1 MTNSRSKKSRKAATP
16 PSKLPS
22 QQSPVIQS
30 RHISQFRQTLLC
42 VRAGG
47 RCEFDG
53 CNEYLFEHPLTLKE
67 GNFSQFAH
75 IVAFRE
81 NGPRGLEGVR
91 PADINNVE
99 NLMLLCPRCHKLID
113 DNSADYTR
121 ESLETFKRSHEARIR
136 YLTGLGADR
145 KTSVI
150 VFKAKIGGQTVA
162 VPFDQIVEATAP
174 KYPITRDPL
183 KIDLTEIPATGEAFN
198 QTACET
204 IRQRVTETFRPEG
217 EATKAGHVSV
227 FAIGPMVLLAF
238 LGRQLTNKVPVD
250 LYQRHRDT
258 ETWTWKADGPPI
270 IYRIDEIRSGDPKK
284 VAVVLSLSGKIDP
297 NRLPEETRNSYS
309 VYEITLDGVVP
320 TTTFLRTRRD
330 LEGFRVAYQEL
341 LAMIAAKHGHLEDI
355 DIFPAVPAPIAVL
368 LGREPLPRVHPR
380 LRFFD
385 QDHQTGW
392 TFQFIV

>member
-1 MTNSRSKKSRKAATP
+1 MKKSKSTKNRKVSTQRP
-16 PSKLPS
+16 QRRG

-30 RHISQFRQTLLC
+30 RSISKLRQLLLC

-53 CNEYLFEHPLTLKE
+53 CNDYLFEHPLTLKE
-67 GNFSQFAH
+67 GNFSEAAH

-81 NGPRGLEGVR
+81 NGPRGLDGVR
-91 PADINNVE
+91 PADINNVK
-99 NLMLLCPRCHKLID
+99 NLMLLCPFCHKLID
-113 DNSADYTR
+113 DNPTDYTR
-121 ESLETFKRSHEARIR
+121 ESLEAFKRSHEVRIK

-150 VFKAKIGGQTVA
+150 VFKAKIGGHTVA

-174 KYPITRDPL
+174 RYPATRDPL
-183 KIDLTEIPATGEAFN
+183 KIDLTEIPTTGEAFN
-198 QTACET
+198 QTACDT
-204 IRQRVTETFRPEG
+204 IRQRVAETFRPEG
-217 EATKAGHVSV
+217 EATKFGHVSV
-227 FAIGPMVLLAF
+227 FAIGPMALLAF

-258 ETWTWKADGPPI
+258 ETWTWKADGPAVT
-270 IYRIDEIRSGDPKK
+270 YRIDEVRDGDPKK
-284 VAVVLSLSGKIDP
+284 VAVVLSLSGKLDLG
-297 NRLPEETRNSYS
+297 RLPEETRHSYS

-320 TTTFLRTRRD
+320 ATTFLRTRRD
-330 LEGFRVAYQEL
+330 LEGFRLAYQEL
-341 LAMIAAKHGHLEDI
+341 LATIAARHGHLEEI
-355 DIFPAVPAPIAVL
+355 DMFPAVPAPIAVL

-385 QDHQTGW
+385 QDLETGW
-392 TFQFIV
+392 IFQFTV